1 MATRGLNEAI
11 VDAEIGERLRQV
23 HSLFEE
29 YAASLDTDLCFQG
42 FADELATLPGAY
54 ARPSGRL
61 LLALHRATR
70 PGAWRSAHSIPVSA
84 R

>member
-29 YAASLDTDLCFQG
+29 YAASLDIDLCFQG
-42 FADELATLPGAY
+42 FADELATLPG
-54 ARPSGRL
+54 RL
-61 LLALHRATR
+61 CQAVGPVTPRA
-70 PGAWRSAHSIPVSA
+70 P
-84 R
+84 